1 MAPKKIAQTVLTEGK
16 FYTISAANGK
26 VIEVADY
33 NIDNGAKI
41 QLMDNA
47 NFEWQQWNF
56 VAAGDGVYRI
66 QNRFTG
72 KMMDLDMGGVS
83 DGTRVHQWEG
93 AQASSQLWVVEPTN
107 DGRVKIKSNLA
118 GKCLDLVNM
127 NTENGAVLQIWAD
140 VNGDNQ
146 YWTIN
151 EVTRKPKTS
160 AKATAAKAKAEVKAA
175 AESAAKTVDAAAKA
189 AAEVLAANGVKV
201 RIYSALMPVPALSFA
216 TRYYNCNAGIMV
228 TASHNPA
235 KYNGY
240 KVYGTDGCQI
250 TLEVADKIL
259 AAIEKVDCFDGVK
272 LVDYEAGVQAGRIV
286 SIDDK
291 CLDDF
296 VQAVYDQRVGDGTGI
311 EQLKLVYTPLNGTGL
326 ECVKKLLAKLG
337 VTHVTVVPEQ
347 ETPDG
352 NFPTCPY
359 PNPEIREAMQKGLEL
374 CDKVHPDLLLG
385 TDPDC
390 DRCGTAVPDGKGGY
404 RLITGNE
411 MGIILLDYICRTR
424 LARGTM
430 PKDPVAVTTIVSTDM
445 ATPVAKKYGVELRR
459 TLTGFKF
466 IGEQIGK
473 LEAEGHVERYIFG
486 FEESYGYLSGGH
498 VRDKDA
504 VNATLLVCEAAA
516 WYAQQGMTLLDAIE
530 ALYKEFGYYRNAL
543 CSFAFEGET
552 GMYTMQNLMKTLRAD
567 PPKEIA
573 GYAVERVADYD
584 TDGTGLPR
592 ANVLEYHLDG
602 GHKLMVRPSGTE
614 PKIKV
619 YLSAV
624 GDSEAAADA
633 VNAALAKAAAD
644 MMKA

>member
-1 MAPKKIAQTVLTEGK
+1 MNNTNELYNRWLAQPDLDDAVKAELVSIAGDSDAVTDRFYRDLEFGTGGLRGVIGAGTNRMNLYTVRKATQGLADYLNASGLPKKVAIAHD
-16 FYTISAANGK
+16 SRH
-26 VIEVADY
+26 
-33 NIDNGAKI
+33 NGA
-41 QLMDNA
+41 LFA
-47 NFEWQQWNF
+47 RE
-56 VAAGDGVYRI
+56 
-66 QNRFTG
+66 
-72 KMMDLDMGGVS
+72 
-83 DGTRVHQWEG
+83 
-93 AQASSQLWVVEPTN
+93 
-107 DGRVKIKSNLA
+107 
-118 GKCLDLVNM
+118 
-127 NTENGAVLQIWAD
+127 
-140 VNGDNQ
+140 
-146 YWTIN
+146 
-151 EVTRKPKTS
+151 
-160 AKATAAKAKAEVKAA
+160 TAR
-175 AESAAKTVDAAAKA
+175 
-189 AAEVLAANGVKV
+189 VLAANGITACMYP
-201 RIYSALMPVPALSFA
+201 RLEPTPALSWA
-216 TRYYNCNAGIMV
+216 VRYLGCGAGVCV

-240 KVYGTDGCQI
+240 KVYGADGCQI
-250 TLEVADKIL
+250 TLEAAEKIL
-259 AAIEKVDCFDGVK
+259 AAIEKIDCFDDVR
-272 LVDYEAGVQAGRIV
+272 LADFDAAAAAGRIV
-286 SIDDK
+286 TIDEK

-296 VQAVYDQRVGDGTGI
+296 VQAVYDQRVGDGAGI
-311 EQLKLVYTPLNGTGL
+311 DALKLVYTPLNGTGL
-326 ECVKKLLAKLG
+326 ECVKKLLKKLG

-347 ETPDG
+347 EKPDG
-352 NFPTCPY
+352 DFPTCPY

-374 CDKVHPDLLLG
+374 CDKVRPDLLLG

-592 ANVLEYHLDG
+592 ANVLECHLAG

-624 GDSEAAADA
+624 GKSKAEADA
-633 VNAALAKAAAD
+633 VNAELAKAAE
-644 MMKA
+644 MLMK